1 MVLRLQAVSWSRHC
15 IFMLRPC
22 LLLCSDNFAIEVFVS
37 WPSAPFVLQTATRRV
52 FSCRDRVFMCCDRVW
67 PWARIL
73 CCDKVFLCCDRVGQ
87 GEEKLCHDIVFF
99 VSR

>member
-1 MVLRLQAVSWSRHC
+1 MFGLG
-15 IFMLRPC
+15 
-22 LLLCSDNFAIEVFVS
+22 SDFSIVTEYFCVAIEFVQGQE
-37 WPSAPFVLQTATRRV
+37 FLCRYRV
-52 FSCRDRVFMCCDRVW
+52 FLCCDRVW

-87 GEEKLCHDIVFF
+87 GEEKLCHDKVFF